1 MKFKIPFTLAPLD
14 KLKERSIFFIKFL
27 KPKEKSNL
35 AEYLESSDI
44 DITREEYLA
53 ICLHGFVYAFLILF
67 IVCSTVLVFFGI
79 KYALFLSLGIS
90 FLFAGFVFF
99 SRRAYP
105 KVFNTRRQRDIEKNI
120 IPALQDMLVQ
130 LTSGIPLFSI
140 LVNISASNY
149 SSLSLEFKKMVR
161 KINAGMPETE
171 VLEEIGKK
179 NPSIFFRR
187 ALWQISNGM
196 KAGSDISN
204 VIKNSIKSLNDE
216 QYVQIQNYGNK
227 LNPSIMFYMLLSVIL
242 PALAITFLTIIS
254 SMVNLSKPITMLLFF
269 GLFAGVMFIQIMFL
283 GVIKSIRPSLL

>member
-1 MKFKIPFTLAPLD
+1 MKFKIPFSRAPLD
-14 KLKERSIFFIKFL
+14 KLKERSVFFRKFVR
-27 KPKEKSNL
+27 PKEKSKL
-35 AEYLESSDI
+35 TKYLESSDI
-44 DITREEYLA
+44 EVTREEYLA
-53 ICLHGFVYAFLILF
+53 ICIRGFVFAFLILF
-67 IVCSTVLVFFGI
+67 IVCSTALVFFKVGN
-79 KYALFLSLGIS
+79 ALLFSFGIS

-105 KVFNTRRQRDIEKNI
+105 KVYNTRRQRDIEKNI

-161 KINAGMPETE
+161 KINAGISETE
-171 VLEEIGKK
+171 VLEEIGEK

-196 KAGSDISN
+196 KAGSNISN
-204 VIKNSIKSLNDE
+204 VIRESIKSLNDE

-254 SMVNLSKPITMLLFF
+254 SMVNLSKPVTMLLFF